1 MLTLI
6 RREIRD
12 HVVYFF
18 AAVIFAVII
27 MSMSLSVISE
37 FKTLYRGI
45 DKLMSHLR
53 IVIAITSIV
62 IFGFFAMGAAQMY
75 TDKNRRIS
83 AFLSTLP
90 VSRSRILIAR
100 MLTGVLAI
108 LALLVPLAIVPII
121 LIRIFMPPIP
131 QLSGVVFEVFTGMF
145 LTAFACYCIGLQAGW
160 NSSSLVPAMGGLGLA
175 IILVSLILVKGFGL
189 HIFVILILFIAASLI
204 RIWHLF
210 TSTSL

>member
-6 RREIRD
+6 KREIRD
-12 HVVYFF
+12 HIIYFI
-18 AAVIFAVII
+18 AAAISASII
-27 MSMSLSVISE
+27 IGISLPR
-37 FKTLYRGI
+37 FFNYRSPLQRMTSYLGI
-45 DKLMSHLR
+45 M
-53 IVIAITSIV
+53 IAISSIV

-75 TDKNRRIS
+75 TDKNKRIS

-100 MLTGVLAI
+100 MVTGMLAI
-108 LALLVPLAIVPII
+108 LTLLVPLAIVAII
-121 LIRIFMPPIP
+121 LIRIFAPPIP
-131 QLSGVVFEVFTGMF
+131 LLSGVVFEIFIGMV

-160 NSSSLVPAMGGLGLA
+160 NSSSLVPALGGLGLT
-175 IILVSLILVKGFGL
+175 IMLVSLILVKGFGL
-189 HIFVILILFIAASLI
+189 HIIVILLLFIVASLI

>member
-1 MLTLI
+1 MFTLI
-6 RREIRD
+6 KREIRD
-12 HVVYFF
+12 HVVYFI
-18 AAVIFAVII
+18 AGIIFAGTITGI
-27 MSMSLSVISE
+27 SLSVIFE
-37 FKTLYRGI
+37 FSTLYRGM
-45 DKLMSHLR
+45 DKLMSHLG

-90 VSRSRILIAR
+90 VTRSRILIAR
-100 MLTGVLAI
+100 MITGVLAI
-108 LALLVPLAIVPII
+108 LTLLVPLAIVSII
-121 LIRIFMPPIP
+121 LLRIFTPPIP
-131 QLSGVVFEVFTGMF
+131 LFSGVVFEVFTAMF

-160 NSSSLVPAMGGLGLA
+160 NSSSLVPALDGLVLTF
-175 IILVSLILVKGFGL
+175 ILVSLILVKGFGL
-189 HIFVILILFIAASLI
+189 HIIMILLLFIAASLI

>member
-6 RREIRD
+6 KREIRD
-12 HVVYFF
+12 HVVYFAGAVVF
-18 AAVIFAVII
+18 AGIIIGISLTPIFE
-27 MSMSLSVISE
+27 SRRH
-37 FKTLYRGI
+37 YRVVSG
-45 DKLMSHLR
+45 LG
-53 IVIAITSIV
+53 IVITITAIV

-100 MLTGVLAI
+100 MVTGMLAI
-108 LALLVPLAIVPII
+108 LTLIVPQVIVTIILLRVFAPPVPLY
-121 LIRIFMPPIP
+121 
-131 QLSGVVFEVFTGMF
+131 SGFIAEVFAGIF

-160 NSSSLVPAMGGLGLA
+160 NSSSLVPALGGLGLTC
-175 IILVSLILVKGFGL
+175 ILVSLILIKGFGL
-189 HIFVILILFIAASLI
+189 HIIVILILFITASLI

>member
-6 RREIRD
+6 KREIKD
-12 HVVYFF
+12 YFIYF
-18 AAVIFAVII
+18 IAAIIFAGII
-27 MSMSLSVISE
+27 IGLFLSVIFE
-37 FKTLYRGI
+37 YRPLYR
-45 DKLMSHLR
+45 LMSNLG
-53 IVIAITSIV
+53 IVITIAAVV
-62 IFGFFAMGAAQMY
+62 IFGFYAMGAAQMY

-100 MLTGVLAI
+100 MVTGMLAI
-108 LALLVPLAIVPII
+108 LTLLIPLAIVPII
-121 LIRIFMPPIP
+121 LLRIFAPPIP
-131 QLSGVVFEVFTGMF
+131 LYSGVVFEVFIGMF

-160 NSSSLVPAMGGLGLA
+160 NFSSLMPALGGLGLTC
-175 IILVSLILVKGFGL
+175 ILVSLILVKGFGL
-189 HIFVILILFIAASLI
+189 HIIVILLFFIAASLI

>member
-6 RREIRD
+6 KREIRD
-12 HVVYFF
+12 HVVYFI
-18 AAVIFAVII
+18 AAVIFAGII
-27 MSMSLSVISE
+27 TGISLSVIFE
-37 FKTLYRGI
+37 FSTLYRGM
-45 DKLMSHLR
+45 DKLMSHLG
-53 IVIAITSIV
+53 IVIAMTSIV

-83 AFLSTLP
+83 AFLTTLP
-90 VSRSRILIAR
+90 VSRNRILIAR
-100 MLTGVLAI
+100 ITTGALAI
-108 LALLVPLAIVPII
+108 LTLLVPLVIALII
-121 LIRIFMPPIP
+121 TLRLLTSTIP
-131 QLSGVVFEVFTGMF
+131 LLSGVVFEVFTGMF

-189 HIFVILILFIAASLI
+189 HIFVILILFITACLI

>member
-6 RREIRD
+6 KREIRD
-12 HVVYFF
+12 HVVYFI
-18 AAVIFAVII
+18 AAVIFASII
-27 MSMSLSVISE
+27 IGISLPGIFE
-37 FKTLYRGI
+37 YRS
-45 DKLMSHLR
+45 LQRMTSHLG
-53 IVIAITSIV
+53 IMIAITSIV

-75 TDKNRRIS
+75 TDKNKRIS

-100 MLTGVLAI
+100 MVTGTLAI
-108 LALLVPLAIVPII
+108 LTLLVPLAIMPII
-121 LIRIFMPPIP
+121 LIRIFAPPIP
-131 QLSGVVFEVFTGMF
+131 LLSGVVFEIFISMF
-145 LTAFACYCIGLQAGW
+145 LTACACYCIGLQAGW
-160 NSSSLVPAMGGLGLA
+160 NSSSLVPALGGLGLT

-189 HIFVILILFIAASLI
+189 HIIVILLLFIVASLI

>member
-6 RREIRD
+6 KREIRD
-12 HVVYFF
+12 HVVYSI
-18 AAVIFAVII
+18 AAVIFAGILI
-27 MSMSLSVISE
+27 GILITPIFESHRQ
-37 FKTLYRGI
+37 YRVVSG
-45 DKLMSHLR
+45 LG
-53 IVIAITSIV
+53 IVIPITAIV

-75 TDKNRRIS
+75 IDKNRKIS

-100 MLTGVLAI
+100 ILTGVLAI
-108 LALLVPLAIVPII
+108 LTLLVPLAIASII
-121 LIRIFMPPIP
+121 LLRIFAPPVP
-131 QLSGVVFEVFTGMF
+131 MYSGFIAEVFAGIF

-160 NSSSLVPAMGGLGLA
+160 NSSSIIPALGGLGLSC
-175 IILVSLILVKGFGL
+175 ILVSLILIKGFGL
-189 HIFVILILFIAASLI
+189 HIIVILILFITASLI

>member
-6 RREIRD
+6 KREIRD
-12 HVVYFF
+12 HVVYFI
-18 AAVIFAVII
+18 AAVIFASILI
-27 MSMSLSVISE
+27 SISLTPISESRRHYRAVYGLGVGLTITAIVIS
-37 FKTLYRGI
+37 
-45 DKLMSHLR
+45 
-53 IVIAITSIV
+53 
-62 IFGFFAMGAAQMY
+62 GFFAMGAAQMY

-100 MLTGVLAI
+100 MVTGTLAI
-108 LALLVPLAIVPII
+108 LTLIVPQVIVTII
-121 LIRIFMPPIP
+121 LLRVFAPPVP
-131 QLSGVVFEVFTGMF
+131 VYSGFIAEVFTGIF

-160 NSSSLVPAMGGLGLA
+160 NSSSIVSALGGLGLTC
-175 IILVSLILVKGFGL
+175 ILVSLILIKGFGL
-189 HIFVILILFIAASLI
+189 HIIVILILFIIASLI